1 MASTFC
7 HVFLYEAERFVRVYA
22 CEIVCACFCVFVC
35 GQETSGGMLEFFR
48 DEGGLRTGRLW
59 SWNDKASLLFL
70 RRAYYLILFYSNSS
84 ASSVTRRE
92 RNPSAGCPALSLS
105 LTGHALSLLC
115 SVSV

>member
-1 MASTFC
+1 MT
-7 HVFLYEAERFVRVYA
+7 R
-22 CEIVCACFCVFVC
+22 
-35 GQETSGGMLEFFR
+35 
-48 DEGGLRTGRLW
+48 GGLRTGRLW

-105 LTGHALSLLC
+105 RSQDTLSLSFVLGFRL
-115 SVSV
+115 VGGWWVKKVQWQIA